1 MDKKDKTKIEVMKI
15 LEENKITNFASP
27 EQQLNKVVS
36 EETSTTESEKD
47 RSSEEIIK
55 EIKSVLEK
63 QVKPNVAM
71 HGGIINFLSYDTGIV
86 KLEMAGACSGCAM
99 SKKTLHEGVERML
112 KHYVPEVNQLIGEDD
127 EQAAEKGYTPWA
139 TL

>member
-1 MDKKDKTKIEVMKI
+1 MEIGKY
-15 LEENKITNFASP
+15 
-27 EQQLNKVVS
+27 
-36 EETSTTESEKD
+36 
-47 RSSEEIIK
+47 RSKEEIIK
-55 EIKSVLEK
+55 DIKSVLESK
-63 QVKPNVAM
+63 VKDNVAT
-71 HGGIINFLSYDTGIV
+71 HGGMINFLSYDNGIV

-112 KHYVPEVNQLIGEDD
+112 KHYIPEVNQLIGEDD

>member
-1 MDKKDKTKIEVMKI
+1 MEIGKY
-15 LEENKITNFASP
+15 
-27 EQQLNKVVS
+27 
-36 EETSTTESEKD
+36 
-47 RSSEEIIK
+47 RSKEEII
-55 EIKSVLEK
+55 SHFLEK
-63 QVKPNVAM
+63 SKKNVKDNVAI
-71 HGGIINFLSYDTGIV
+71 HGGMINFLSYDKGIV

-99 SKKTLHEGVERML
+99 SKKTLHEGVERLL

>member
-71 HGGIINFLSYDTGIV
+71 HGGIINFLSYEKGIV

-112 KHYVPEVNQLIGEDD
+112 KHYIPEVTQLIGEDD
-127 EQAAEKGYTPWA
+127 
-139 TL
+139 

>member
-1 MDKKDKTKIEVMKI
+1 MER
-15 LEENKITNFASP
+15 TN
-27 EQQLNKVVS
+27 
-36 EETSTTESEKD
+36 
-47 RSSEEIIK
+47 EEIIK
-55 EIKSVLEK
+55 DIKSVLESK
-63 QVKPNVAM
+63 VKDNVAM
-71 HGGIINFLSYDTGIV
+71 HGGVINFLSYDKGIV

-99 SKKTLHEGVERML
+99 SKKTLHEGVERLL

>member
-1 MDKKDKTKIEVMKI
+1 MEIGKY
-15 LEENKITNFASP
+15 
-27 EQQLNKVVS
+27 
-36 EETSTTESEKD
+36 
-47 RSSEEIIK
+47 RSKEEIIK
-55 EIKSVLEK
+55 DIKSVLESK
-63 QVKPNVAM
+63 VKDNVAT
-71 HGGIINFLSYDTGIV
+71 HGGMINFLSYDKGIV

-99 SKKTLHEGVERML
+99 SKKTLHEGVERLL

>member
-1 MDKKDKTKIEVMKI
+1 MER
-15 LEENKITNFASP
+15 TN
-27 EQQLNKVVS
+27 
-36 EETSTTESEKD
+36 
-47 RSSEEIIK
+47 EEIIK
-55 EIKSVLEK
+55 DIKSTLETK
-63 QVKPNVAM
+63 VKDNVAT
-71 HGGIINFLSYDTGIV
+71 HGGMINFLSYDNGIV

-112 KHYVPEVNQLIGEDD
+112 KHYIPEVNQLIGEDD

>member
-1 MDKKDKTKIEVMKI
+1 MKI

-112 KHYVPEVNQLIGEDD
+112 KHYIPEVTQLIGEDD
-127 EQAAEKGYTPWA
+127 EGAKEQGYTPYFPSA
-139 TL
+139 YDM